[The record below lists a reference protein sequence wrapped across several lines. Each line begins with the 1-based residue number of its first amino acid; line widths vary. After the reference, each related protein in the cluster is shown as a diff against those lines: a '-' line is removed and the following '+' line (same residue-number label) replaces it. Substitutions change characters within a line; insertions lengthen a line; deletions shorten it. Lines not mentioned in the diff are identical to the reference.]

1 MAGGW
6 EVVMISPHRLRPKL
20 ENVSYQFIWA
30 GIGKECVIAIT
41 NLQANNVSRP
51 IVMGGYQA
59 VTIKL

>member
-1 MAGGW
+1 
-6 EVVMISPHRLRPKL
+6 MISQHRLRPKL
-20 ENVSYQFIWA
+20 ENVAYQFIWA